1 MNILFFVLGVA
12 ATVVLFAFFYLAAIR
27 PSTERKWMQIPLPD
41 EALVNVYLSDD
52 GDVLAD
58 GENGGLYEFY
68 SDPDPVWKKVSEP
81 EAQHPSVT
89 CGPIMEDLYES
100 LPPPGE
106 VHVMVSENC
115 PFAEQANYLE
125 VALLKNGETWFLKSS
140 TNSYVGI
147 GLFVLLPVGV
157 LINVVLYGIWLFFLA
172 IDLILT
178 QRHKRTQT
186 ASAP

>member
-1 MNILFFVLGVA
+1 MNIVFWVLGFAV
-12 ATVVLFAFFYLAAIR
+12 TVILCVFVYLAAIR
-27 PSTERKWMQIPLPD
+27 PSMDHKWVQIPLPD
-41 EALVNVYLSDD
+41 EVLVNVYLSDD

-68 SDPDPVWKKVSEP
+68 SDTEPVWKKVSEP
-81 EAQHPSVT
+81 DAQHPGVT
-89 CGPIMEDLYES
+89 CGPIMEGLYES

-106 VHVMVSENC
+106 VSMMVSENC

-125 VALLKNGETWFLKSS
+125 VALLKNGETWYLKSS

-147 GLFVLLPVGV
+147 GLFVFVPFGV
-157 LINVVLYGIWLFFLA
+157 LINVVIYGIWLFFLA

-178 QRHKRTQT
+178 QKHKRTKN
-186 ASAP
+186 ASTP

>member
-1 MNILFFVLGVA
+1 
-12 ATVVLFAFFYLAAIR
+12 
-27 PSTERKWMQIPLPD
+27 MQIPLPD
-41 EALVNVYLSDD
+41 EVLVNVYLSDD

-68 SDPDPVWKKVSEP
+68 SYPEPVWKKVSEP
-81 EAQHPSVT
+81 DAQHPGVT
-89 CGPIMEDLYES
+89 CGPIMEGLYES

-106 VHVMVSENC
+106 VSMMVSENC
-115 PFAEQANYLE
+115 PFAEQSNYLE
-125 VALLKNGETWFLKSS
+125 VALLKNGETWYLKSS

-147 GLFVLLPVGV
+147 GLFVLLPFGV
-157 LINVVLYGIWLFFLA
+157 LINVVIYGIWLFFLA

-178 QRHKRTQT
+178 QKHKRTKN